1 MSAEGGSRV
10 VIGRMFINWGGVG
23 FIPVR
28 GVRRLRGWPLQG
40 CSGFTWGKSER
51 RNAARSLLVPQ
62 VGSAPMAAIS
72 ISAPIVAKAPVA
84 VRRTRVTA
92 RAAVAPA
99 ASGSAVSFGA
109 RKMMTGAS
117 VQASRVVQT
126 AAGRKSLVWC
136 VSTRAT
142 PRTSRRN
149 RTSFVLSLRARRGES
164 RGPRRAAIAE
174 AAGGFR
180 FARSAF
186 SRAKTSAPM
195 ATKRRLLCFFSTSD

>member
-1 MSAEGGSRV
+1 
-10 VIGRMFINWGGVG
+10 
-23 FIPVR
+23 
-28 GVRRLRGWPLQG
+28 
-40 CSGFTWGKSER
+40 
-51 RNAARSLLVPQ
+51 
-62 VGSAPMAAIS
+62 MAAIS

-136 VSTRAT
+136 VSD
-142 PRTSRRN
+142 PRDASNVSSHSYFN
-149 RTSFVLSLRARRGES
+149 RFELLRAPLGVER
-164 RGPRRAAIAE
+164 PRRAAIAE

-180 FARSAF
+180 FARSSSLSRVNFGSDCHQAAF
-186 SRAKTSAPM
+186 SSWF
-195 ATKRRLLCFFSTSD
+195 FFSH

>member
-1 MSAEGGSRV
+1 
-10 VIGRMFINWGGVG
+10 
-23 FIPVR
+23 
-28 GVRRLRGWPLQG
+28 
-40 CSGFTWGKSER
+40 
-51 RNAARSLLVPQ
+51 
-62 VGSAPMAAIS
+62 MAAIS

-136 VSTRAT
+136 VSDPRDASNVSSHSYFNRFQPSRASWGVAR
-142 PRTSRRN
+142 PP
-149 RTSFVLSLRARRGES
+149 ARRD
-164 RGPRRAAIAE
+164 RGSGVRV
-174 AAGGFR
+174 
-180 FARSAF
+180 
-186 SRAKTSAPM
+186 
-195 ATKRRLLCFFSTSD
+195 

>member
-1 MSAEGGSRV
+1 
-10 VIGRMFINWGGVG
+10 
-23 FIPVR
+23 
-28 GVRRLRGWPLQG
+28 
-40 CSGFTWGKSER
+40 
-51 RNAARSLLVPQ
+51 
-62 VGSAPMAAIS
+62 MAAIS

-136 VSTRAT
+136 VSDPRDASNVSSHSYFNRFQPSRASWGVVR
-142 PRTSRRN
+142 PP
-149 RTSFVLSLRARRGES
+149 ARRD
-164 RGPRRAAIAE
+164 RGS
-174 AAGGFR
+174 GGR
-180 FARSAF
+180 V
-186 SRAKTSAPM
+186 
-195 ATKRRLLCFFSTSD
+195 